1 MSGTKRT
8 STSGRTLFTLV
19 LAPGAA
25 SPRKKRAPAAR
36 AHADKRRKA
45 PRFRQDYSA
54 ETAE

>member
-1 MSGTKRT
+1 MSGTQRVGT
-8 STSGRTLFTLV
+8 GGRTLFTLV
-19 LAPGAA
+19 LEPGAA

-36 AHADKRRKA
+36 AHADKRHKA